1 MTVQTAPPVAKQP
14 SELPPLVVDLDGTLI
29 RSDTLIESALLL
41 LKRNPLYVFY
51 LLAWVLRGPLVL
63 KERLAARVQLNP
75 RALPWRE
82 DLVQWLQGQH
92 ALGRRLVLA
101 TAAHRSVAQAAAQH
115 LPMFEL
121 VLATE
126 GSNNLKGERKLAA
139 IRAQVGADFVYAGD
153 APVDLPIWRA
163 ARAAVLVGVSPA
175 LRARAQALVPIEA
188 EFPQTPAG
196 FAAWLRA
203 LRVHQWV
210 KNALVFVPLFTAFE
224 YNQPD
229 KLLATC
235 IVFVAFSLAASGTY
249 VMNDLWDLESDRQH
263 PRKRERAFA
272 SGRIPLLQ
280 GVLAAGLLLLTGLA
294 LAIWV
299 SVPAAGA
306 LAGYVVL
313 TTTYSWFLKSYVLI
327 DVLTLALL
335 YTYRVQ
341 AGAVAASIA
350 VSPWL
355 LAFSIFTFFS
365 LALVKRCAELVT
377 LQQMG
382 RNATRGRDYRV
393 ADLVVLWPLGV
404 AASLSAVVVFGLY
417 VATPETGARF
427 AQPQLL
433 WLVAMGLMY
442 WFGRLWIKTARGEM
456 HDDPIVYALRDAGS
470 RVAVLAML
478 LVCLLA
484 YWPQ

>member
-1 MTVQTAPPVAKQP
+1 
-14 SELPPLVVDLDGTLI
+14 
-29 RSDTLIESALLL
+29 
-41 LKRNPLYVFY
+41 
-51 LLAWVLRGPLVL
+51 
-63 KERLAARVQLNP
+63 
-75 RALPWRE
+75 
-82 DLVQWLQGQH
+82 
-92 ALGRRLVLA
+92 
-101 TAAHRSVAQAAAQH
+101 
-115 LPMFEL
+115 
-121 VLATE
+121 
-126 GSNNLKGERKLAA
+126 
-139 IRAQVGADFVYAGD
+139 
-153 APVDLPIWRA
+153 
-163 ARAAVLVGVSPA
+163 
-175 LRARAQALVPIEA
+175 
-188 EFPQTPAG
+188 
-196 FAAWLRA
+196 
-203 LRVHQWV
+203 
-210 KNALVFVPLFTAFE
+210 
-224 YNQPD
+224 
-229 KLLATC
+229 
-235 IVFVAFSLAASGTY
+235 
-249 VMNDLWDLESDRQH
+249 
-263 PRKRERAFA
+263 
-272 SGRIPLLQ
+272 LLQ

-294 LAIWV
+294 LALWV